1 MVNKAISRNRKT
13 LSWFVF
19 FTILLYSFFGLRNDV
34 VIEQGGDVSLG
45 QCSFVSQTATVNEVV
60 CSEKTLRSSSQ
71 TVLQRQFKFQKKSAN
86 FDNGSVFIQIMLPT
100 FLGFFLSIMSLYY
113 CIINSSHRFVIQFI
127 HNKDGQKA

>member
-13 LSWFVF
+13 LSCFVF

-34 VIEQGGDVSLG
+34 VIEQDGDVSLG

-71 TVLQRQFKFQKKSAN
+71 TVLQRQLKFQKKSAN